1 MAHAVDAEPA
11 ATRAGDQGPAD
22 GGRRLPEEPAHH
34 ASQRRRHA
42 DRIRGQQGRGRTA
55 AVRAHAAG
63 SEVMHVLQ
71 QRAARHTWGVRA
83 AWLLLALA
91 ATLYCVWRF
100 ASSSPLQTNLL
111 ALLPATEADP
121 VAEKAVD
128 TLATALG
135 DRTVFLVTAN
145 DAAHAKAAAKQL
157 GATLSKSGA
166 FGSVIAELPPFDT
179 TQIAR
184 LYLPYRFN
192 LLAPQDRAALADGS
206 VSLGDSLA
214 QRLYSPMQCRPSTPL
229 ASHPFSRPP

>member
-34 ASQRRRHA
+34 ACQRRRHG

-121 VAEKAVD
+121 VAADAVG
-128 TLATALG
+128 TLATPLRE
-135 DRTVFLVTAN
+135 RTAFPATPN
-145 DAAHAKAAAKQL
+145 DPPHRKAAT
-157 GATLSKSGA
+157 GHHG
-166 FGSVIAELPPFDT
+166 
-179 TQIAR
+179 
-184 LYLPYRFN
+184 
-192 LLAPQDRAALADGS
+192 
-206 VSLGDSLA
+206 
-214 QRLYSPMQCRPSTPL
+214 
-229 ASHPFSRPP
+229 